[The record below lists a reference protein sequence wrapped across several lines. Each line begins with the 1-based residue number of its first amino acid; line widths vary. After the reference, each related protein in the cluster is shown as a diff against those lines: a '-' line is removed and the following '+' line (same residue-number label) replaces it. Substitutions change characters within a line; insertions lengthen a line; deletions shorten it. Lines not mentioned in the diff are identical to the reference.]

1 MHPGISV
8 SHESKRGCGYRKIGG
23 LYLRSDQLGFK
34 CGRLPIPLV
43 VCPCCGH
50 GFKASRGPT
59 WVDADRLLDNAPS
72 CLEAPKY
79 CRLCPL
85 QVLLDEGVGRAL
97 LLWVGECFY
106 PTPEHFKRE
115 AAVMGISRRLI
126 AVPHGFKV
134 GETLVLLA
142 HAKAIMVGPREIGA
156 EQQFVPGIFQIFRP
170 QRVEVV
176 VTGDE
181 PDEVID
187 DYLKRDLTPVKV
199 VRSDEQPSLAAALF
213 GGVADTMEEDDDA

>member
-1 MHPGISV
+1 M
-8 SHESKRGCGYRKIGG
+8 
-23 LYLRSDQLGFK
+23 
-34 CGRLPIPLV
+34 
-43 VCPCCGH
+43 
-50 GFKASRGPT
+50 
-59 WVDADRLLDNAPS
+59 
-72 CLEAPKY
+72 
-79 CRLCPL
+79 CPL

-170 QRVEVV
+170 QRVEIV
-176 VTGDE
+176 VTGEE

-187 DYLKRDLTPVKV
+187 EYLKRGLTPVKV
-199 VRSDEQPSLAAALF
+199 MHSDEQPSLAAALF